1 MKSATI
7 SIHESQ
13 KPDGEYGSVTT
24 PIHQTSTFAQHAPAE
39 MMEGT
44 LGKYDY
50 SRSGNP
56 TRSVLENVL
65 ARLENGKHGFVF
77 ASGMAAITNL
87 ALGFLSS
94 GDHVIL
100 GDDVYGGTF
109 RLFDKVFKRFD
120 IESSYVDM
128 TVPNNIAKAIKSN
141 TKMLILETPTNP
153 LLKLA
158 DIKAITDITTKYKV
172 MSVVDNTFAS
182 PILQRP
188 LDLGADIILHSTT
201 KYINGHSDV
210 VGGALITNNEEY
222 SESIAFY
229 QNTIG
234 ATADPLASWLTLRG
248 LKTLTL
254 RMERHNKNA
263 KILAEF
269 LEGHDGVEK
278 VIYPGLASHPQ
289 YELAKKQMDDF
300 GGMISFYLKGDAE
313 TTKKFFSQ
321 LEYFILAESLG
332 GVESLIEIPAVMT
345 HAALTPEA
353 RQDLGISDTLI
364 RLSVGIEDIEDLKSD
379 LEQALESIT
388 ENSFLQR
395 KAVG

>member
-13 KPDGEYGSVTT
+13 KPDGQYGAVIT
-24 PIHQTSTFAQHAPAE
+24 PIYQTSTFAQKAPAD
-39 MMEGT
+39 MMNGP
-44 LGKYDY
+44 LGSYDY

-65 ARLENGKHGFVF
+65 ARLEHGKHGFVF
-77 ASGMAAITNL
+77 ASGMAAMTNI
-87 ALGFLSS
+87 AMGFLSS

-109 RLFDKVFKRFD
+109 RLFDKVLKRFD
-120 IESSYVDM
+120 IEASYVDM
-128 TVPNNIAKAIKSN
+128 TIADNVSKAIKSN

-158 DIKAITDITTKYKV
+158 DIQAITDIAKTHKIV
-172 MSVVDNTFAS
+172 SVVDNTFAS

-188 LDLGADIILHSTT
+188 LDLGSDIVLHSTT

-210 VGGALITNNEEY
+210 VGGALITNDKDYAEI
-222 SESIAFY
+222 IAFN
-229 QNTIG
+229 QNAIG

-248 LKTLTL
+248 LKTLAL
-254 RMERHNKNA
+254 RMERHSQNA

-269 LEGHDGVEK
+269 LEVHPAVDK
-278 VIYPGLASHPQ
+278 VIYPGLPSHPQ
-289 YELAKKQMDDF
+289 HSLARKQMDDF
-300 GGMISFYLKGDAE
+300 GGMISFYLKGDTD
-313 TTKKFFSQ
+313 TTNKFLSK
-321 LEYFILAESLG
+321 LNYFMLAESLG

-345 HAALTPEA
+345 HASLTPQA
-353 RQDLGISDTLI
+353 RASLGITDTLI
-364 RLSVGIEDIEDLKSD
+364 RLSVGIEDIDDLKEDLK
-379 LEQALESIT
+379 QALE
-388 ENSFLQR
+388 EN
-395 KAVG
+395 

>member
-13 KPDGEYGSVTT
+13 EPDGQYGAVIT
-24 PIHQTSTFAQHAPAE
+24 PIYQTSTFAQKAPAY
-39 MMEGT
+39 MMNGP
-44 LGKYDY
+44 LGSYDY

-77 ASGMAAITNL
+77 ASGMAAMTNI
-87 ALGFLSS
+87 AMGFLSS

-109 RLFDKVFKRFD
+109 RLFDKVLKRFD
-120 IESSYVDM
+120 IEASYVDI
-128 TVPNNIAKAIKSN
+128 TIAENVSKAIKSN

-158 DIKAITDITTKYKV
+158 NIQAITDIAKKYKIV
-172 MSVVDNTFAS
+172 SVVDNTFAS

-188 LDLGADIILHSTT
+188 LDLGSDIVLHSTT

-210 VGGALITNNEEY
+210 VGGALITNDKDYAEI
-222 SESIAFY
+222 IAFN
-229 QNTIG
+229 QNAIG

-248 LKTLTL
+248 LKTLAL
-254 RMERHNKNA
+254 RMERHSQNA

-269 LEGHDGVEK
+269 LEAHPAVDK
-278 VIYPGLASHPQ
+278 VIYPGLPSHPQ
-289 YELAKKQMDDF
+289 HSLARKQMDDF
-300 GGMISFYLKGDAE
+300 GGMISFYLKGDTD
-313 TTKKFFSQ
+313 TTNKFLSK
-321 LEYFILAESLG
+321 LNYFMLAESLG

-345 HAALTPEA
+345 HASLTPQA
-353 RQDLGISDTLI
+353 RASLGITDTLI
-364 RLSVGIEDIEDLKSD
+364 RLSVGIEDIDDLKEDLK
-379 LEQALESIT
+379 QALE
-388 ENSFLQR
+388 EN
-395 KAVG
+395 

>member
-13 KPDGEYGSVTT
+13 KPDGQYGAVIT
-24 PIHQTSTFAQHAPAE
+24 PIYQTSTFAQKAPAD
-39 MMEGT
+39 MMNGP
-44 LGKYDY
+44 LGSYDY

-65 ARLENGKHGFVF
+65 ARLEHGKHGFVF
-77 ASGMAAITNL
+77 ASGMAAMTNI
-87 ALGFLSS
+87 AMGFLSS

-109 RLFDKVFKRFD
+109 RLFDQVLKRFD
-120 IESSYVDM
+120 IEASYVDM
-128 TVPNNIAKAIKSN
+128 TIAENVSKAIKSN

-158 DIKAITDITTKYKV
+158 DIQAITDIAKTHKIV
-172 MSVVDNTFAS
+172 SVVDNTFAS

-188 LDLGADIILHSTT
+188 LDLGSDIVLHSTT

-210 VGGALITNNEEY
+210 VGGALITNDKDYAEI
-222 SESIAFY
+222 IAFN
-229 QNTIG
+229 QNAIG

-248 LKTLTL
+248 LKTLAL
-254 RMERHNKNA
+254 RMERHSQNA

-269 LEGHDGVEK
+269 LEAHPAVDK
-278 VIYPGLASHPQ
+278 VIYPGLPSHPQ
-289 YELAKKQMDDF
+289 HSLARKQMDDF
-300 GGMISFYLKGDAE
+300 GGMISFYLKGDTD
-313 TTKKFFSQ
+313 TTNKFLSK
-321 LEYFILAESLG
+321 LNYFMLAESLG

-345 HAALTPEA
+345 HASLTPQA
-353 RQDLGISDTLI
+353 RASLGITDTLI
-364 RLSVGIEDIEDLKSD
+364 RLSVGIEDIDDLKEDLK
-379 LEQALESIT
+379 QALE
-388 ENSFLQR
+388 EN
-395 KAVG
+395 